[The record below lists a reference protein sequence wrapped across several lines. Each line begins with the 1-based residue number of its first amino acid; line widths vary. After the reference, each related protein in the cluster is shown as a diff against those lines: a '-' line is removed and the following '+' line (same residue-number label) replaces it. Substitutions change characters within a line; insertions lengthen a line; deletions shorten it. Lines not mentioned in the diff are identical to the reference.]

1 MAEFYSLKDLLVA
14 RGLALDV
21 KEATS
26 LILSGKVLVDDQKVD
41 KSGTKIKANAVVRIK
56 GISTKYVSR
65 AGEKLEGIVKE
76 LDLASI
82 FDSATVLDIGSSTGG
97 FTDFS
102 LQNGAKEV
110 YAVDVGTNQIH
121 WKLRKDPR
129 VHVFEKTD
137 IKKFDRPSHVSF
149 DVIVC
154 DVSFTSITFI
164 LESIKVLA
172 SASTHLFML
181 IKPQFEADRA
191 DVESGGLI
199 TDESTRTKIIERAI
213 ESIKI
218 QNFDV
223 IANRDSTLRG
233 RTGNLES
240 WVVCRLISK

>member
-1 MAEFYSLKDLLVA
+1 MAEYYSLKDLLVA
-14 RGLALDV
+14 RALALDV

-26 LILSGKVLVDDQKVD
+26 LILSGKVLVDEQKID
-41 KSGTKIKANAVVRIK
+41 KPGTKIKASSILRIK
-56 GISTKYVSR
+56 GASTKYVSR
-65 AGEKLEGIVKE
+65 AGEKLEGIVKD
-76 LDLASI
+76 LDLVRI
-82 FDSATVLDIGSSTGG
+82 FNSAIILDVGSSTGG

-121 WKLRKDPR
+121 WKLRNDTR

-137 IKKFDRPSHVSF
+137 IKKFEKPPHVCF

-154 DVSFTSITFI
+154 DVSFTSIAFI

-172 SASTHLFML
+172 SPTTYLFML

-199 TDESTRTKIIERAI
+199 TDETTRAKIIERTI
-213 ESIKI
+213 ESIKG
-218 QNFDV
+218 QNFE
-223 IANRDSTLRG
+223 ILANRDSSLKG
-233 RTGNLES
+233 RMGNLES
-240 WVVCRLISK
+240 WVVCRLGST